1 MKDVKEEVFGSRKSI
16 ITQYFIDNRIDF
28 IKNIWFVTCRY
39 AINPNKKTRYLVLLE
54 NDDKINLN
62 IFNEDVP
69 VYRVHFNEKSID
81 ILDIRLNKSQSFSS
95 KETFRDW
102 IIEKTCCKLIQ
113 SFASGS
119 SSSTNL
125 SVFFRENMGKGFSL
139 SDVDFFITN
148 KSVFLEE
155 KNFINNNLGY
165 LGEGQLYTFREIQND
180 ICKNIDFN
188 IVLSDKNDFYLVNL
202 SNVSTTRF
210 KILPKWGKM
219 IEYDLGEK
227 LTIDDIIKKYL

>member
-1 MKDVKEEVFGSRKSI
+1 M
-16 ITQYFIDNRIDF
+16 
-28 IKNIWFVTCRY
+28 
-39 AINPNKKTRYLVLLE
+39 
-54 NDDKINLN
+54 
-62 IFNEDVP
+62 P

-81 ILDIRLNKSQSFSS
+81 ILDIRLNKSQSFPS

-102 IIEKTCCKLIQ
+102 IIEKTCCQLIQ

-155 KNFINNNLGY
+155 KNFIDNNLGY

-188 IVLSDKNDFYLVNL
+188 IVLNDKNDFYLVNL
-202 SNVSTTRF
+202 SNVGTTRF
-210 KILPKWGKM
+210 RILPKWGKM